1 MERYLDHNDDKLQ
14 NYITI
19 GDLAEEWRDKVNKI
33 GFQFHT
39 PFVKGDPLV
48 PLIWR
53 SGQGLCKHCFFRKS
67 NCRGHILVI
76 FASMQ
81 LQILLISIRSTDE
94 QFCRMGSLAWLG
106 YLSYTQVVESSN
118 LSPSIIY
125 YSESFL
131 AISSSREV
139 PENSAPDSRH
149 EERDA
154 RLIINLADYL
164 P

>member
-1 MERYLDHNDDKLQ
+1 MTINSQ

-19 GDLAEEWRDKVNKI
+19 GDLAEEWRGKVNKI

-39 PFVKGDPLV
+39 PFVKGNPLV
-48 PLIWR
+48 LLPFGDVQDKEFLYSQLEAIF
-53 SGQGLCKHCFFRKS
+53 SEITIVA
-67 NCRGHILVI
+67 GHILVI
-76 FASMQ
+76 FASLQ

-125 YSESFL
+125 YAESFL
-131 AISSSREV
+131 AIY
-139 PENSAPDSRH
+139 
-149 EERDA
+149 
-154 RLIINLADYL
+154 LAEKSQKIVHPIQDVNKEML
-164 P
+164 A

>member
-1 MERYLDHNDDKLQ
+1 MHGKKRSEKNHGSKNAT
-14 NYITI
+14 TI
-19 GDLAEEWRDKVNKI
+19 KTRQGIFVLSTPGKFFSEIKI
-33 GFQFHT
+33 VTGY
-39 PFVKGDPLV
+39 
-48 PLIWR
+48 
-53 SGQGLCKHCFFRKS
+53 
-67 NCRGHILVI
+67 ILVI

-125 YSESFL
+125 RSASFL
-131 AISSSREV
+131 EMHSRDV
-139 PENSAPDSRH
+139 PENSVSHSKH

-154 RLIINLADYL
+154 RLIIDLACYYPL
-164 P
+164 AGKPFHYSSNTLSRLVQ